1 MAGDRPG
8 FRPVHPGVI
17 VKDNIDALGITIDAF
32 AEHIGVSRQ
41 TVHAVIS
48 GRSSVTAEMAVR
60 LGRAFN
66 TSSRVWLNLQSNH
79 DVWEPEQDAVLTRIR
94 PYKRVPT
101 KRGARSNPI
110 SNKRDAALHK
120 RKGERATMRKRA
132 QRAEAA
138 N

>member
-48 GRSSVTAEMAVR
+48 GRSSVTADMAVR
-60 LGRAFN
+60 LGRAFD

-79 DVWEPEQDAVLTRIR
+79 DVWEPERNATLARIR
-94 PYKRVPT
+94 PCKMAAKRI
-101 KRGARSNPI
+101 AQAAPI
-110 SNKRDAALHK
+110 PSRRNATVLK
-120 RKGERATMRKRA
+120 RKGGTVARRRTG
-132 QRAEAA
+132 QRTGAA
-138 N
+138 R

>member
-60 LGRAFN
+60 LGRAFD

-79 DVWEPEQDAVLTRIR
+79 DVWEPEQNAALARIR
-94 PYKRVPT
+94 PCRRAPKRV
-101 KRGARSNPI
+101 ARSNPI
-110 SNKRDAALHK
+110 PNTRDAAMHK
-120 RKGERATMRKRA
+120 RKGGTATIGKRA
-132 QRAEAA
+132 RRAEAA
-138 N
+138 K

>member
-1 MAGDRPG
+1 MASDRPG

-17 VKDNIDALGITIDAF
+17 VKDNIDALGIAIDAF
-32 AEHIGVSRQ
+32 AAHIGVSRQ

-79 DVWEPEQDAVLTRIR
+79 DVWEPEQDAALARIR
-94 PYKRVPT
+94 PYKRAPA
-101 KRGARSNPI
+101 KRVARSSRLPE
-110 SNKRDAALHK
+110 AALHK
-120 RKGERATMRKRA
+120 RKGGTATMGRRA
-132 QRAEAA
+132 RQVEAA
-138 N
+138 K

>member
-1 MAGDRPG
+1 MASDRPG

-41 TVHAVIS
+41 TVHAIIS
-48 GRSSVTAEMAVR
+48 GRSSVTADMAVR

-79 DVWEPEQDAVLTRIR
+79 DVWEPERDASLARIR
-94 PYKRVPT
+94 PCKRAA
-101 KRGARSNPI
+101 KRIVRGNPI
-110 SNKRDAALHK
+110 PSRRNATVPK
-120 RKGERATMRKRA
+120 RKSGTATMRRRG
-132 QRAEAA
+132 QRTEAA
-138 N
+138 R

>member
-1 MAGDRPG
+1 MASDRPG

-41 TVHAVIS
+41 TVHAIIS
-48 GRSSVTAEMAVR
+48 ARSSVTADMAVR

-79 DVWEPEQDAVLTRIR
+79 DVWEPERDASLARIR
-94 PYKRVPT
+94 PCKMAAKRIAQ
-101 KRGARSNPI
+101 GDPI
-110 SNKRDAALHK
+110 PNATVKK
-120 RKGERATMRKRA
+120 RKGGTVMMRKRG
-132 QRAEAA
+132 QQTEAA
-138 N
+138 R

>member
-1 MAGDRPG
+1 MASDRPG

-41 TVHAVIS
+41 TVHAIIS
-48 GRSSVTAEMAVR
+48 RRSSVTAEMAVR

-79 DVWEPEQDAVLTRIR
+79 DVWEPERNASLARIR
-94 PYKRVPT
+94 PCKRAA
-101 KRGARSNPI
+101 KRIVQGGPI
-110 SNKRDAALHK
+110 SGRRNATLSK
-120 RKGERATMRKRA
+120 RKAGTATMRGRG
-132 QRAEAA
+132 QRTGAA
-138 N
+138 R

>member
-1 MAGDRPG
+1 MASDRPG

-41 TVHAVIS
+41 TVHAIIS
-48 GRSSVTAEMAVR
+48 GRSSVTADMAVR
-60 LGRAFN
+60 FGRAFN

-79 DVWEPEQDAVLTRIR
+79 DVWEPERNASLARIR
-94 PYKRVPT
+94 PCKRAAKRVAHRNQIP
-101 KRGARSNPI
+101 S
-110 SNKRDAALHK
+110 KRDAAVQK
-120 RKGERATMRKRA
+120 RRNGTATMSKRG

-138 N
+138 K

>member
-1 MAGDRPG
+1 LRRPG

-17 VKDNIDALGITIDAF
+17 VKDNIDALGIAIDAF
-32 AEHIGVSRQ
+32 AAHIGVSRQ

-79 DVWEPEQDAVLTRIR
+79 DVWEPEQDAALARIR
-94 PYKRVPT
+94 PYKRAPA
-101 KRGARSNPI
+101 KRVARSSPLPE
-110 SNKRDAALHK
+110 AALHK
-120 RKGERATMRKRA
+120 RKGRTTTMGRRAR
-132 QRAEAA
+132 QVEAA
-138 N
+138 K

>member
-17 VKDNIDALGITIDAF
+17 VKDNVDALGITIEAF

-41 TVHAVIS
+41 TVHAIIA

-66 TSSRVWLNLQSNH
+66 TSSRLWLNLQSNH
-79 DVWEPEQDAVLTRIR
+79 DVWEPERNESLARIR
-94 PYKRVPT
+94 PCKRAAKRIPT
-101 KRGARSNPI
+101 SLGNLGSMPRKRT
-110 SNKRDAALHK
+110 DEK
-120 RKGERATMRKRA
+120 RKRRAG
-132 QRAEAA
+132 AA
-138 N
+138 T

>member
-66 TSSRVWLNLQSNH
+66 TSSRLWLNLQSNH
-79 DVWEPEQDAVLTRIR
+79 DVWEPERNASLARIR
-94 PYKRVPT
+94 PCRSAAKRVAQGMGGRHGVRPL
-101 KRGARSNPI
+101 SP
-110 SNKRDAALHK
+110 SRD
-120 RKGERATMRKRA
+120 RKGRA
-132 QRAEAA
+132 QRV
-138 N
+138 

>member
-1 MAGDRPG
+1 MASDRPG

-41 TVHAVIS
+41 TVHAIIS
-48 GRSSVTAEMAVR
+48 GRSSVTADMAVR

-79 DVWEPEQDAVLTRIR
+79 DVWEPERNASLARIR
-94 PYKRVPT
+94 PCKRAA
-101 KRGARSNPI
+101 KRIVQGNPI
-110 SNKRDAALHK
+110 PSSRNAAMLK
-120 RKGERATMRKRA
+120 RKVGTATMRKRG
-132 QRAEAA
+132 QRTEAA
-138 N
+138 R

>member
-17 VKDNIDALGITIDAF
+17 VKDNIDALGITVDAF

-60 LGRAFN
+60 LARAFN
-66 TSSRVWLNLQSNH
+66 TSSRLWLNLQGNH
-79 DVWEPEQDAVLTRIR
+79 DVWEPEQNAALARIR
-94 PYKRVPT
+94 PCRRAPRLLVRSKPT
-101 KRGARSNPI
+101 AE
-110 SNKRDAALHK
+110 AT
-120 RKGERATMRKRA
+120 RKGASTAMRRRAPRA
-132 QRAEAA
+132 QAA
-138 N
+138 K

>member
-1 MAGDRPG
+1 MASDRPG

-79 DVWEPEQDAVLTRIR
+79 DVWEPEQDAALARIR
-94 PYKRVPT
+94 PYRRAPT
-101 KRGARSNPI
+101 KQVARSSPFP
-110 SNKRDAALHK
+110 NKRDAALNK
-120 RKGERATMRKRA
+120 RKGGRATIGRRA
-132 QRAEAA
+132 QRVEAA
-138 N
+138 K

>member
-1 MAGDRPG
+1 MASDRPG

-41 TVHAVIS
+41 TVHAIIS

-60 LGRAFN
+60 LARAFN

-79 DVWEPEQDAVLTRIR
+79 DVWEPERNASLARIR
-94 PYKRVPT
+94 PCKRPA
-101 KRGARSNPI
+101 KRIVQSGPI
-110 SNKRDAALHK
+110 PSRRNATSLK
-120 RKGERATMRKRA
+120 RKGGTA
-132 QRAEAA
+132 
-138 N
+138 